1 MNYPCCATRFQWIT
15 LLSLLPTV
23 GWAQVDFTASNLPI
37 IVIDTQG
44 AAIVDEPKISATM
57 GIIDNGPGTSNNL
70 TDPFNDFEGTIG
82 IEIRGSSSQSFPKKQ
97 YGVEVRNPDGS
108 DSTVSLLGMPAESD
122 WVLYAPYSDKSLMR
136 NILAY
141 QLGRDLGHYAPR
153 TKLCEVVLNGDY
165 QGVYVLIEKIKRDK
179 DRVDIA
185 RLQDDE
191 ISGDDLT
198 GGYIL
203 KIDKGNDAGWTSDY
217 PPLRRQGNQTIVFQY
232 EYPDGDD
239 IVAEQQAYIQQFV
252 NDFEDALAGDNFADP
267 ENGYARYIDVN
278 SFVDYLIANEV
289 TRNPDAYRIST
300 FMHKQK
306 DSDGGKLVMGP
317 IWDFNLGFG
326 NVDFCLGGSP
336 QGLVL
341 RYNSVCPED
350 FWLIPFW
357 WDRLMEDPAF
367 TQRVND
373 RWAELRAGVLSTERM
388 VAQIDSITNLVSEAQ
403 DRNYTRWP
411 VLGEYVWPNAF
422 IGQTY
427 AQEVDHLKTWTTD
440 RLGWLDANLSR
451 ELTLVTDLP
460 SEAPTESLRVYPNP
474 FGETLT
480 VQLATPAPETVS
492 VQFYNLLG
500 KTVWSSSH
508 GPTDGPTMHLN
519 TAGLPPGLYVVHLQ
533 VGGRQL
539 RQKVSK
545 SF

>member
-1 MNYPCCATRFQWIT
+1 MNPSRCATWFRFIT
-15 LLSLLPTV
+15 LLGLLPTV
-23 GWAQVDFTASNLPI
+23 SWAQVNFTTSNLPI
-37 IVIDTQG
+37 IVINTQG
-44 AAIVDEPKISATM
+44 APIVDEPKISATM
-57 GIIDNGPGTSNNL
+57 GIIDNGPGTRNNL
-70 TDPFNDFEGTIG
+70 TDPFNDFEGGIG

-179 DRVDIA
+179 NRVDVA
-185 RLQDDE
+185 RLRDDE

-217 PPLRRQGNQTIVFQY
+217 PPLRRRGDQTIVFQY

-239 IVAEQQAYIQQFV
+239 IAPEQQAYIRQYV
-252 NDFEDALAGDNFADP
+252 SDFEDALAGDNFADP
-267 ENGYARYIDVN
+267 EMGYARYIDVN

-289 TRNPDAYRIST
+289 ARNPDAYRIST
-300 FMHKQK
+300 FLHKQK
-306 DSDGGKLVMGP
+306 DSGGGKLVMGP

-341 RYNSVCPED
+341 RYNSVCPGD

-357 WDRLMEDPAF
+357 WDRLAEDPAF
-367 TQRVND
+367 AQRVSD
-373 RWAELRAGVLSTERM
+373 RWAELRADVLSTERI
-388 VAQIDSITNLVSEAQ
+388 VAQIDSITSLVSEAQ
-403 DRNYTRWP
+403 ERNFVRWP
-411 VLGEYVWPNAF
+411 ALGQYVWPNAF
-422 IGQTY
+422 VGSTY
-427 AQEVDHLKTWTTD
+427 AEEVAHLKNWTTD
-440 RLGWLDANLSR
+440 RLNWLDANLSR

-460 SEAPTESLRVYPNP
+460 PEVSAETLRVYPNP
-474 FGETLT
+474 FEETLT
-480 VQLATPAPETVS
+480 VQWATPTSETGS

-500 KTVWSSSH
+500 KMVWASSH
-508 GPTDGPTMHLN
+508 GPTDGPTVNLN
-519 TAGLPPGLYVVHLQ
+519 TANLPPGLYVVHLQ
-533 VGGRQL
+533 VGDQRL
-539 RQKVSK
+539 RQKVNK
-545 SF
+545 Q

>member
-1 MNYPCCATRFQWIT
+1 MNQPRPTIRLLGIT
-15 LLSLLPTV
+15 LLCLLPIA
-23 GWAQVDFTASNLPI
+23 GWAQVDFTSSNLPI
-37 IVIDTQG
+37 IVINTQG
-44 AAIVDEPKISATM
+44 APIVDEPKINATM
-57 GIIDNGPGTSNNL
+57 GIIDNGPGTRNNL

-82 IEIRGSSSQSFPKKQ
+82 IEIRGSSSQMFPKKQ

-153 TKLCEVVLNGDY
+153 TKLCEVVLNSDY

-185 RLQDDE
+185 KLNDDE

-217 PPLRRQGNQTIVFQY
+217 PPLRRQGEQTIVFQY

-239 IVAEQQAYIQQFV
+239 IVPEQQAYIQQFV
-252 NDFEDALAGDNFADP
+252 SDFEDALAGDNFADP

-289 TRNPDAYRIST
+289 ARNPDAYRIST
-300 FMHKQK
+300 FLHKQK

-336 QGLVL
+336 EGLVL

-357 WDRLMEDPAF
+357 WDRLAEDPVFA
-367 TQRVND
+367 QRVND
-373 RWAELRAGVLSTERM
+373 RWTELRTDVLSTERM
-388 VAQIDSITNLVSEAQ
+388 VTQIDSITNLVSEAQ
-403 DRNYTRWP
+403 ERNYARWP

-422 IGQTY
+422 VGATY
-427 AQEVDHLKTWTTD
+427 AEEVDHLKGWTTD
-440 RLGWLDANLSR
+440 RLNWLDANLDR

-460 SEAPTESLRVYPNP
+460 SEVSPESLRVYPNP

-480 VQLATPAPETVS
+480 VHWASPAPETGS

-500 KTVWSSSH
+500 KKVWASSH
-508 GPTDGPTMHLN
+508 WPTDGQTMHLN
-519 TAGLPPGLYVVHLQ
+519 TASLPPGLYVVHLQ
-533 VGGRQL
+533 VGDQQL
-539 RQKVSK
+539 RQKVNK
-545 SF
+545 Q

>member
-1 MNYPCCATRFQWIT
+1 MNLSCCATWFRFIA
-15 LLSLLPTV
+15 LFGLLPTV
-23 GWAQVDFTASNLPI
+23 GWAQVNFISSNLPI
-37 IVIDTQG
+37 VVINTQG
-44 AAIVDEPKISATM
+44 APIVDEPKISATM
-57 GIIDNGPGTSNNL
+57 GIIDNGSGMRNNL
-70 TDPFNDFEGTIG
+70 TDPFNDFEGAIG
-82 IEIRGSSSQSFPKKQ
+82 IEVRGSSSQSFPKKQ

-165 QGVYVLIEKIKRDK
+165 QGVYVLIEKIKRDNN
-179 DRVDIA
+179 RVDIA
-185 RLQDDE
+185 KLNDDE

-203 KIDKGNDAGWTSDY
+203 KIDKGTDAGWTSDY
-217 PPLRRQGNQTIVFQY
+217 PPPRRQGDQTIVFQY
-232 EYPDGDD
+232 EYPDEDD
-239 IVAEQQAYIQQFV
+239 IVPEQQAYIRQYV
-252 NDFEDALAGDNFADP
+252 SDFEDALVGDNFADP
-267 ENGYARYIDVN
+267 ETGYARYVDVN

-289 TRNPDAYRIST
+289 ARNPDAYRIST
-300 FMHKQK
+300 FLHKQK

-341 RYNSVCPED
+341 RYNSVCPGD

-357 WDRLMEDPAF
+357 WDRLAEDPAF
-367 TQRVND
+367 TQRVAD
-373 RWAELRAGVLSTERM
+373 RWAELRADRLSTERM

-403 DRNYTRWP
+403 ERNYARWP

-422 IGQTY
+422 IGATY
-427 AQEVDHLKTWTTD
+427 TQQVNHLRNWTTD
-440 RLGWLDANLSR
+440 RLAWLDANLSR
-451 ELTLVTDLP
+451 ELTLVTDLLP
-460 SEAPTESLRVYPNP
+460 ETLNESLRVYPNP

-480 VQLATPAPETVS
+480 IQLATPVQEAVS

-500 KTVWSSSH
+500 KTVWSSSQKSA
-508 GPTDGPTMHLN
+508 DGQMVHLG
-519 TAGLPPGLYVVHLQ
+519 TSALSPGLYIIRLQ
-533 VGGRQL
+533 VDGQL
-539 RQKVSK
+539 LTRKINK
-545 SF
+545 R